1 MPTYNLDGPPP
12 VEAVGL
18 TKSLGRGDRR
28 VPVLR
33 GLDLE
38 VAAGEVVALLGPNG
52 AGKTTTVRILSTLTR
67 PDGGAA
73 RVGGFDVSTQP
84 RRVREIISLTGQYS
98 AVDDK
103 LTGRENLTMMGRLA
117 HHRRRS
123 VDQRVDE
130 LLIAF
135 DLTDAADRLVATYS
149 GGMRR
154 RLDLAAGLFDR
165 PVVLFLDE
173 PTTGLDP
180 RSRQMLWQVIDDVVA
195 QGTAVLLTTQYLEE
209 ADRLADRV
217 ALISGGRIGT
227 SGTPADLKRR
237 VGEAALEFV
246 VPTDADAAALAGDL
260 NGFGPSV
267 QSRIVR
273 VPTDR
278 SPAHTRAVLD
288 AVEDAGVVVE
298 TWELRSPTMDDVF
311 LATTGQPADAVTGDE
326 VAA

>member
-1 MPTYNLDGPPP
+1 MPGRDRSSPIA

-18 TKSLGRGDRR
+18 TKSLGRGDNR

-67 PDGGAA
+67 PDGGTA
-73 RVGGFDVSTQP
+73 RVGGFDVATQR
-84 RRVREIISLTGQYS
+84 RRVREIISLTGQYA

-117 HHRRRS
+117 HHRRPT
-123 VDQRVDE
+123 VDSRVDE

-135 DLTDAADRLVATYS
+135 DLTDAADRLVSTYS

-154 RLDLAAGLFDR
+154 RLDLAAGLLDR

-227 SGTPADLKRR
+227 AGTPDELKRR

-246 VPTDADAAALAGDL
+246 VPTPAEAAALAHDL
-260 NGFGPSV
+260 AGFRPSV
-267 QSRIVR
+267 QANTVR

-278 SPAHTRAVLD
+278 SVPHTRAILETAERT
-288 AVEDAGVVVE
+288 AVTVAS
-298 TWELRSPTMDDVF
+298 WELRSPTLDDVF
-311 LATTGQPADAVTGDE
+311 LAATGQTAAPANDVE

>member
-1 MPTYNLDGPPP
+1 MPTSARTAAPP
-12 VEAVGL
+12 VEAIGL
-18 TKSLGRGDRR
+18 VKSLGSGDNR
-28 VPVLR
+28 VPVLS

-38 VAAGEVVALLGPNG
+38 VGAGEVVALLGPNG

-67 PDGGAA
+67 PDGGTA
-73 RVGGFDVSTQP
+73 RVGGFDVATQ
-84 RRVREIISLTGQYS
+84 RRQVREIISLTGQYA

-103 LTGRENLTMMGRLA
+103 LTARENLTMMGRLA
-117 HHRRRS
+117 HHRRRT
-123 VDQRVDE
+123 VDDRVDE
-130 LLIAF
+130 LLTAF
-135 DLTDAADRLVATYS
+135 DLSDAADRLVATYS

-154 RLDLAAGLFDR
+154 RLDLAAGLLDR

-217 ALISGGRIGT
+217 ALMSGGRIGT
-227 SGTPADLKRR
+227 TGTPEDLKRR

-246 VPTDADAAALAGDL
+246 VPTAADAAALARDL
-260 NGFGPSV
+260 SGFGPSV
-267 QSRIVR
+267 QATTVRI
-273 VPTDR
+273 PTDR
-278 SPAHTRAVLD
+278 SLSHTRAVLD
-288 AVEDAGVVVE
+288 AVEHTTVTVDA
-298 TWELRSPTMDDVF
+298 WELRSPTMDDVF
-311 LATTGQPADAVTGDE
+311 LASTGRPAVPATGEE

>member
-1 MPTYNLDGPPP
+1 MTVPDRSSPMP

-18 TKSLGRGDRR
+18 TKSLGRGDSR

-33 GLDLE
+33 GLDLD
-38 VAAGEVVALLGPNG
+38 VGAGEVVALLGPNG

-67 PDGGAA
+67 PDGGTA
-73 RVGGFDVSTQP
+73 RVGGFDVVADR
-84 RRVREIISLTGQYS
+84 RRVREIISLTGQYA

-103 LTGRENLTMMGRLA
+103 LTGRENLRMMGRLA
-117 HHRRRS
+117 HHPRRT
-123 VDQRVDE
+123 VDHRVDE
-130 LLIAF
+130 LLLAF

-154 RLDLAAGLFDR
+154 RLDLAAGLLDR

-195 QGTAVLLTTQYLEE
+195 HGTAVLLTTQYLEE

-227 SGTPADLKRR
+227 AGTPADLKRR

-246 VPTDADAAALAGDL
+246 VPTAADATALASDL
-260 NGFGPSV
+260 AAFGPSV
-267 QSRIVR
+267 QSTIVR

-278 SPAHTRAVLD
+278 SVAHTRAVLD
-288 AVEDAGVVVE
+288 LVDRTVATVDS
-298 TWELRSPTMDDVF
+298 WELRSPTLDDVF
-311 LATTGQPADAVTGDE
+311 LAATGQPAEPATGNE